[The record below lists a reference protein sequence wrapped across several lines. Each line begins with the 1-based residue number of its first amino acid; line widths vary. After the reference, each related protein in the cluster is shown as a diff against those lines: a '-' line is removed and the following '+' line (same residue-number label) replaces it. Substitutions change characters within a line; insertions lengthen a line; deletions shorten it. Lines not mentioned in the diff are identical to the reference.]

1 MIEDLNF
8 VKGAVARKDFVPA
21 LTHFKIKDGRI
32 LGYNGRLSLSSPI
45 DLDVEVC
52 PKAIPFVKAIQSC
65 DDRVTLNVTKAGRLA
80 IKSGKFKAYIECLEG
95 EDFPHFEPEGEWVD
109 LPDNFIPA
117 LKALVP
123 VIGDD
128 ASRPWATG
136 VLLRGESA
144 LATNN
149 IVLAE
154 YWLGTHF
161 PYELNI
167 PGKTIQELVRIR
179 QKPHAVQVAKESL
192 TFHFEG
198 ERWLRT
204 QLKDASWPDVN
215 RVFAN
220 GGNPEP
226 VPEGFYEAIETLAQ
240 FSDKLERIYFH
251 SGGAGTTPEGQE
263 EGAHVEIPGLHG
275 EGCYNAKMLLVL
287 RQLAR
292 SVDFTTYPAPSLF
305 YGDQVR
311 GAIIGMR
318 PE

>member
-21 LTHFKIKDGRI
+21 LTHFKIQGGRI

-45 DLDVEVC
+45 DLDVDVY
-52 PKAIPFVKAIQSC
+52 PKAVPFVKAIQSC
-65 DDRVTLNVTKAGRLA
+65 DDRVTMNLTKAGRLA
-80 IKSGKFKAYIECLEG
+80 IKSGKFRAYIECLTD
-95 EDFPHFEPEGEWVD
+95 EDYPDFQPEGEWVG
-109 LPDNFIPA
+109 LPDNFIA
-117 LKALVP
+117 SLKSLVP

-144 LATNN
+144 FATNN

-167 PGKTIQELVRIR
+167 PGKTIQELVRIKQR
-179 QKPHAVQVAKESL
+179 PHAVQVAKDSL
-192 TFHFEG
+192 TFHFPG

-204 QLKDASWPDVN
+204 QLKDTSWPDLGKVLN
-215 RVFAN
+215 REHNAT
-220 GGNPEP
+220 P
-226 VPEGFYEAIETLAQ
+226 VPEGFYSAVETLMQ
-240 FSDKLERIYFH
+240 FTDKLERIYFH

-275 EGCYNAKMLLVL
+275 EGCYNAKQLLCL
-287 RQLAR
+287 RELANT
-292 SVDFTTYPAPSLF
+292 VDFTAYPGPSLF
-305 YGDQVR
+305 FGDQVR